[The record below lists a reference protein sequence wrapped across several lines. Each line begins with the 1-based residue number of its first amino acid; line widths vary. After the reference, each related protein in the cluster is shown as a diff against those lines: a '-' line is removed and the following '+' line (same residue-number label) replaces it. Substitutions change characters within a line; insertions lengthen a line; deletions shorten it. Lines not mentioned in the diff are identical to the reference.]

1 MRDFVFEGRTK
12 TLLFVLMGVG
22 VISLGA
28 TWFSDD
34 PLHMKF
40 WGNWLHNAVFFTG
53 ISVVAMFFLSAQITA
68 FAGWNALVRRIWEAE
83 SQFVVVG
90 LLLFLPLIAGLF
102 GHFHHLYHWN
112 VEGIADPASPNYDK
126 IIAGKSSFV
135 NKYFYT
141 FATIIVLGAYYWIA
155 RRVRQHSIDQD
166 ENGTTAFFQYKRI
179 RTLCAIFLPV
189 FGFTSIVLTW
199 QWMMSL
205 DAHWYSTMYGWYSWA
220 SLFLAMISFT
230 ILLVV
235 YLKHKGYL
243 EQVTGDHFHDL
254 GKYMFGITVFWTY
267 LWFDQYMLIW
277 YANIGEETIYFKERW
292 MQYPVLHGGNL
303 VVNFLL
309 PFLILMRN
317 DTKRKYGTLV
327 FVAIL
332 VFIGHWWDYY
342 QMIKPSTRLTVIEHQ
357 MHEGHGTTGH
367 SDTKHDEMHVGDAL
381 KSVGEAVGHAADQAK
396 DAAGHVAET
405 AKDAAGHAA
414 EKVGEAAHAVA
425 PETTEAV
432 KDAAHAAGQEVKEAA
447 EKVGESAVGQEV
459 KHAAEKA
466 GDMAQ
471 TVGHEVKEA
480 AHEIAGHAT
489 EAAHGEVAH
498 GDGHDAHGEEP
509 IQLYGKKPFELGWT
523 FPSLLDFGTMLGFL
537 GLFIFIV
544 LSNLEKAAL
553 KPKNDPWME
562 ESEHH
567 HVV

>member
-12 TLLFVLMGVG
+12 TLLFVLMGIG

-40 WGNWLHNAVFFTG
+40 WGNWLHNSVFFTG
-53 ISVVAMFFLSAQITA
+53 ISVVAMFFMSAQITA

-83 SQFVVVG
+83 SQFVIVG

-126 IIAGKSSFV
+126 IIAGKSGFV

-141 FATIIVLGAYYWIA
+141 FATIIILGAYYWIA

-166 ENGTTAFFQYKRI
+166 VNGTTAYFQYKRI

-230 ILLVV
+230 ILLVI

-292 MQYPVLHGGNL
+292 MQYPVLHCGNL
-303 VVNFLL
+303 VINFLL

-332 VFIGHWWDYY
+332 VFLGHWWDYY

-357 MHEGHGTTGH
+357 IHEREHSATGH
-367 SDTKHDEMHVGDAL
+367 SDAKHGAEMHVGDAL
-381 KSVGEAVGHAADQAK
+381 KSAGEAVGHA
-396 DAAGHVAET
+396 AET
-405 AKDAAGHAA
+405 AKDAAGHAV
-414 EKVGEAAHAVA
+414 EKVGEAASQTAVGQ
-425 PETTEAV
+425 EV
-432 KDAAHAAGQEVKEAA
+432 KQAAEKAGEMAHAAGQEVKEAA
-447 EKVGESAVGQEV
+447 HEAAGHTTEVAHSAVE
-459 KHAAEKA
+459 HAGE
-466 GDMAQ
+466 
-471 TVGHEVKEA
+471 H
-480 AHEIAGHAT
+480 AGHGD
-489 EAAHGEVAH
+489 AHGE
-498 GDGHDAHGEEP
+498 HGEEP

-523 FPSLLDFGTMLGFL
+523 FPGFLDFGTMLGFL

-553 KPKNDPWME
+553 KPRNDPWME

>member
-1 MRDFVFEGRTK
+1 
-12 TLLFVLMGVG
+12 MGIG
-22 VISLGA
+22 AFCLGF
-28 TWFSDD
+28 TWFSAD

-40 WGNWLHNAVFFTG
+40 WGNWLHNSVFFTG
-53 ISVVAMFFLSAQITA
+53 IAVVAMFFMSAQITA

-83 SQFVVVG
+83 TQFILVG
-90 LLLFLPLIAGLF
+90 MFLFLPLIAGLF

-126 IIAGKSSFV
+126 IIAGKSAFV

-141 FATIIVLGAYYWIA
+141 FATIIVLGAYAWIA

-166 ENGTTAFFQYKRI
+166 ANGTTAFFQYKRI
-179 RTLCAIFLPV
+179 RTLTAIFLPV

-230 ILLVV
+230 ILLVI

-243 EQVTGDHFHDL
+243 EQVTGDHLHDL

-332 VFIGHWWDYY
+332 VFVGHWWDYY
-342 QMIKPSTRLTVIEHQ
+342 QMIKPSTRITMLEHQ
-357 MHEGHGTTGH
+357 LHESHGATGH
-367 SDTKHDEMHVGDAL
+367 SDAKQDVMHVGEAL
-381 KSVGEAVGHAADQAK
+381 KTAGEAVGHA
-396 DAAGHVAET
+396 AET

-425 PETTEAV
+425 PQATEAV
-432 KDAAHAAGQEVKEAA
+432 KEAAHAAGQEVKEAA
-447 EKVGESAVGQEV
+447 EKVGETA
-459 KHAAEKA
+459 
-466 GDMAQ
+466 
-471 TVGHEVKEA
+471 VGHEVKEA
-480 AHEIAGHAT
+480 AEKIGEMAQTAGHGAGET
-489 EAAHGEVAH
+489 AHGTAGHTAEAVH
-498 GDGHDAHGEEP
+498 GTVEHGAGHGEHAEEP
-509 IQLYGKKPFELGWT
+509 IQIYGKKPFELGWT
-523 FPSLLDFGTMLGFL
+523 FPSFLDFGTMLGFL